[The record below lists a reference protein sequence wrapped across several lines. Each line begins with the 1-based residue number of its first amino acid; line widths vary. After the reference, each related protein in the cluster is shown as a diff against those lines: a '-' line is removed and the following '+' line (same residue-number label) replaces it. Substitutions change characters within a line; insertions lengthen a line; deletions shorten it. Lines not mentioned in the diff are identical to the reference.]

1 MFSIQ
6 YNISPIVKDYYSQ
19 SRWELVLVVN
29 PKICVHQFWVCVE
42 IILRDKMHRS
52 NIQINFMINRKI
64 TMKLEAKE
72 KKVVKPE
79 PQDTK

>member
-1 MFSIQ
+1 
-6 YNISPIVKDYYSQ
+6 
-19 SRWELVLVVN
+19 
-29 PKICVHQFWVCVE
+29 
-42 IILRDKMHRS
+42 MHRS